1 VRSSLC
7 SFANR
12 NDAGRCLG
20 VAVAKLSLGG
30 PLRVL
35 GLPRGGVP
43 VAFEVARALHAP
55 LDVMLVR
62 KVGMPGQPEL
72 ALGAIAAGEITVRQP
87 YGEFGPNAQE
97 FAALAQRE
105 RLELQRREH
114 LYRGGL
120 APLDLSG
127 ETAVLVDDGLATGAT
142 MLAAIRAARR
152 AGAAA
157 VVTAVPVGSPEA
169 AARIRGECDALVILN
184 TPVSL
189 YAVGEWYQDF
199 TQVEDAEVC
208 RLLQQA
214 REQCAL
220 RA

>member
-1 VRSSLC
+1 MRSSARP
-7 SFANR
+7 FANR
-12 NDAGRCLG
+12 NEAGRRLG
-20 VAVAKLSLGG
+20 VAVAKLALSG

-62 KVGMPGQPEL
+62 KVGVPGQPEL

-87 YGEFGPNAQE
+87 GGYFGPDAQA
-97 FAALAQRE
+97 FTALALRE

-120 APLDLSG
+120 APLNLSG

-157 VVTAVPVGSPEA
+157 VVTAVPVGSAEA
-169 AARIRGECDALVILN
+169 AARIRGECDKLVILQI
-184 TPVSL
+184 PSSL
-189 YAVGEWYQDF
+189 YAVGEWYEDF

-208 RLLQQA
+208 RLLQRA
-214 REQCAL
+214 RAQHAL